1 MHRFAKMHLDWLE
14 GMVREGVE
22 RGQFQIRDQRP
33 RDVAVQIAAGVLLMG
48 RLTGDPHVIDMVAAE
63 LRSYLDNAP
72 YRR

>member
-1 MHRFAKMHLDWLE
+1 MHLDWLE

-33 RDVAVQIAAGVLLMG
+33 RDVAVQIAAGVQGALLMG